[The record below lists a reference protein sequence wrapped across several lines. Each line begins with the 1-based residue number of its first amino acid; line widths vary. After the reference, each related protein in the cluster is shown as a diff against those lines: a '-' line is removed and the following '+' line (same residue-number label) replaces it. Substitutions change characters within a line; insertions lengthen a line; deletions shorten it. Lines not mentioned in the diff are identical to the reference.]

1 MVIVQQGPLLAM
13 FPSATHVVPRQR
25 NKYMEGSD
33 REARRMRE
41 RKEGR
46 GGGIVREG
54 EKIIIIGCGRET
66 N

>member
-25 NKYMEGSD
+25 NKYMEESN

-41 RKEGR
+41 RGR
-46 GGGIVREG
+46 KDWGGGM
-54 EKIIIIGCGRET
+54 
-66 N
+66 